1 MWGTILVRLKILEG
15 HIGLELF
22 SPCTLSYNQGVPFCL
37 LFFTL
42 QTVYLGRSWLIHLLN
57 DFQVFVMVIS
67 LLSLAFEFVTF
78 L

>member
-37 LFFTL
+37 LFFL
-42 QTVYLGRSWLIHLLN
+42 HLANCIFREKLLVNPFAKRISSFCNGR
-57 DFQVFVMVIS
+57 F
-67 LLSLAFEFVTF
+67 LA
-78 L
+78 